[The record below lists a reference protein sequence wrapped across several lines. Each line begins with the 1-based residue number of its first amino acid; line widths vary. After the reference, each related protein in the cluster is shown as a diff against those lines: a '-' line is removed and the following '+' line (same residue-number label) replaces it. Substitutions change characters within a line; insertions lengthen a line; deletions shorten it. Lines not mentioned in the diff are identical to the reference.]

1 MHETTYLNS
10 STSSVP
16 SASPSPSP
24 SRSLGGEALISKI
37 CLDLTPSGQR
47 LLLTP
52 LHIHSP
58 QTHSSKFTAWRPRIP
73 AQVRWNPRSQP
84 SQTTTCP
91 RTSGLPQAAQA
102 EPRPPPGTPAGAPGG
117 GEGLSWYERTTSR
130 ESGRVSGGE
139 GISLRSMPRPERVG
153 SAAAAAESLSS
164 SLLESVSSIIRV
176 GVERWRWRSVSS
188 DLALVPLLRLRLT
201 ICSRSDG

>member
-1 MHETTYLNS
+1 M
-10 STSSVP
+10 
-16 SASPSPSP
+16 
-24 SRSLGGEALISKI
+24 
-37 CLDLTPSGQR
+37 
-47 LLLTP
+47 
-52 LHIHSP
+52 
-58 QTHSSKFTAWRPRIP
+58 
-73 AQVRWNPRSQP
+73 
-84 SQTTTCP
+84 
-91 RTSGLPQAAQA
+91 PQAAQA

-139 GISLRSMPRPERVG
+139 GISLRSMPSGERVG

-176 GVERWRWRSVSS
+176 GVERWRLRSVSS

-201 ICSRSDG
+201 VCSRSDGRDLTERFWFWFWFWVGETEKTDEMRPKADRIEGPVT